1 MSVSPWRWEGWSPSE
16 STGPTFSREIKL
28 EVVRLEINRRGIN
41 SPMKTIG
48 STRDTSS
55 LMELRGSLRSL
66 LPTFQKPR
74 RETITQHIVSTL
86 FLKPTFENR
95 SANEQKSYLGV
106 CYHWRVGAFFVI
118 FGRTA
123 KGLWASYCLRFLRWG
138 DEFNIRSM
146 MFTTNSSDPN
156 ILSRI
161 RSTNYVQNKTNWT
174 SLALFGYIFA
184 VAIIAGNSMLLYT
197 IYKDPLKRC

>member
-1 MSVSPWRWEGWSPSE
+1 MVTVVVWRKSLSSCCSNWQAHTNPLHSTRLHSSNQDSIGVPWSLVMKWNRKSCLCHVGEGPSE
-16 STGPTFSREIKL
+16 STGVAFSREIKSEL
-28 EVVRLEINRRGIN
+28 VRLEIKRRGIN

-95 SANEQKSYLGV
+95 SGNEQKSYLGV
-106 CYHWRVGAFFVI
+106 CYHWRVGALFCDI
-118 FGRTA
+118 
-123 KGLWASYCLRFLRWG
+123 WQYC
-138 DEFNIRSM
+138 
-146 MFTTNSSDPN
+146 
-156 ILSRI
+156 
-161 RSTNYVQNKTNWT
+161 
-174 SLALFGYIFA
+174 
-184 VAIIAGNSMLLYT
+184 
-197 IYKDPLKRC
+197 